1 MKKRKELFTILS
13 CLMCGF
19 FCFLLTSC
27 SGTKSESD
35 IKTDIPDEYKT
46 ITVDGVVHYLE
57 IDDFTIDRRRV
68 EKEEGFE
75 TVYCTAELS
84 DETYETTF
92 QYVMEYLYYD
102 KGGWIL
108 DAIWIENR
116 SDVQVSLVNEF
127 PDTIAEK
134 YLNETYS
141 SYSLTESGEQ
151 GEHSYYATY
160 DVGGSRECLFSY
172 TDGMGKSAEDSYSVE
187 FEGTITLSLVLK
199 KWEGLEYRWEIETV
213 DKQLWWAEEIPVETA
228 TTHAQMIYPSA
239 EYKTNT
245 LEENSDVQTF
255 VFEVNETNLNNSVS
269 GEFVLQYVMSYMND
283 DGTYF
288 DGMSVN
294 IEKDD
299 GSVVTNWN
307 ITGTWCGEFVRE
319 STYSRNTYSYF
330 PLTFTIE
337 AITSDEIILT
347 EGYQGEQRVNSLDG
361 LVPEYD
367 FPLEDLR
374 VPYEKWGDGTISF
387 ELEYVGVGQKFT
399 IIMGP
404 NSNSCRFPWLYHSVT
419 ELTHTS
425 G

>member
-1 MKKRKELFTILS
+1 MKKRILTILS

-19 FCFLLTSC
+19 FCLLLTSC

-68 EKEEGFE
+68 EKGEGFE

-108 DAIWIENR
+108 DAIWIENQ

-127 PDTIAEK
+127 PDTVAEK

-141 SYSLTESGEQ
+141 SYSLTEAGEQ
-151 GEHSYYATY
+151 GEYSYYATY
-160 DVGGSRECLFSY
+160 DVGGSRESLFSY
-172 TDGMGKSAEDSYSVE
+172 TDGMGKSSEDSYSVE
-187 FEGTITLSLVLK
+187 FEGTITLSLVLRK
-199 KWEGLEYRWEIETV
+199 CEGLEYRWEIETV

-239 EYKTNT
+239 KCKTNT

-255 VFEVNETNLNNSVS
+255 IFEVNETNLNNSVS
-269 GEFVLQYVMSYMND
+269 GEFVLRYVMSYIND

-288 DGMSVN
+288 DGVSVN
-294 IEKDD
+294 VESDD
-299 GSVVTNWN
+299 GAVVTNWN
-307 ITGTWCGEFVRE
+307 ITGTWCGFV
-319 STYSRNTYSYF
+319 
-330 PLTFTIE
+330 
-337 AITSDEIILT
+337 
-347 EGYQGEQRVNSLDG
+347 
-361 LVPEYD
+361 
-367 FPLEDLR
+367 
-374 VPYEKWGDGTISF
+374 
-387 ELEYVGVGQKFT
+387 KF
-399 IIMGP
+399 
-404 NSNSCRFPWLYHSVT
+404 FV
-419 ELTHTS
+419 
-425 G
+425 